1 MVRNR
6 QKHARPLSCFNYLRT
21 LLIKEVVQ
29 EIVLSALSRAG
40 FFKHTAFCDGTALR
54 IFYGLD
60 RFSEDLDFSLKAL
73 DASEAWTP
81 RRRSIIP

>member
-1 MVRNR
+1 M
-6 QKHARPLSCFNYLRT
+6 
-21 LLIKEVVQ
+21 
-29 EIVLSALSRAG
+29 SALSRAR